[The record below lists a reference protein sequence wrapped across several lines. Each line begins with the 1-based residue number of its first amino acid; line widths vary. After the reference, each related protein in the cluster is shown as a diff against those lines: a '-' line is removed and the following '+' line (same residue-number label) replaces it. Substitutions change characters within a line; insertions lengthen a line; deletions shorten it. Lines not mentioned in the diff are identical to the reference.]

1 MTSVELDLC
10 ATLERVPA
18 CVSSCQARTHI
29 NRLQSPVNSVS
40 IQLWWR
46 FLALGRMSILLS
58 FPHKQDKL
66 HFFGSRQGPGVT
78 EFFPPAALFLFL
90 YLICFFPSC
99 FFSETPVLCCND
111 ICRFQKQTIPCLLI
125 KLSSGNDLTRSPCP
139 STVKNFPPFL
149 PF

>member
-1 MTSVELDLC
+1 MSASLC
-10 ATLERVPA
+10 VQL
-18 CVSSCQARTHI
+18 SGSHTHI

-46 FLALGRMSILLS
+46 FLSLGRMSILLS

-99 FFSETPVLCCND
+99 FFSETPVLCFND

-125 KLSSGNDLTRSPCP
+125 KLSSGNDFTQSPCH
-139 STVKNFPPFL
+139 STVKKISSFSSFFKFDFKNDRHW
-149 PF
+149 